1 MCGGL
6 SFMNILIVDRQ
17 PLIRRGII
25 EVLSAINESY
35 SVHEAGSFSEALKIF
50 QRNLIDIAFID
61 LSMGLGLELIERA
74 KQLDQMEIK
83 YILMA
88 TKISIFEFRKAKELE
103 VDGFILKDA
112 LVEDILYAFNVIRRG
127 EKFYPSRIIEKALN
141 GVEEEGLR
149 LLTDRELDVFSELRK
164 GLTNCQIS
172 SNLYITEGTT
182 KKHVSSILNKL
193 KLSNRM
199 EAVVYANK
207 LYGSQN

>member
-1 MCGGL
+1 
-6 SFMNILIVDRQ
+6 MNILIVDRQ